1 MQRRS
6 PINSINWRGI
16 DSNLSADLLINW
28 TERDDGFSCKVRR
41 TDSDM
46 LSLKRTLS
54 FLPSAAGLSHS
65 PRCAATAAAAVTPPP
80 PPILDFEDHRAVFR
94 HKTTWEL
101 VRGLLILRVCSV
113 NAFVDNSLAV
123 SQSMHAFYSSLLG
136 GNPFG
141 SYTLIRE
148 SAEMSQVECISAQL
162 SPHFIST
169 T

>member
-1 MQRRS
+1 M
-6 PINSINWRGI
+6 
-16 DSNLSADLLINW
+16 LINW

-46 LSLKRTLS
+46 LALKRTLS

-65 PRCAATAAAAVTPPP
+65 PRCAATAAAAVTPQP

-123 SQSMHAFYSSLLG
+123 SQSMHAFSSSLLG
-136 GNPFG
+136 EILLGQ
-141 SYTLIRE
+141 R
-148 SAEMSQVECISAQL
+148 
-162 SPHFIST
+162 H
-169 T
+169 

>member
-1 MQRRS
+1 MCYIGLKRAVQRPS

-16 DSNLSADLLINW
+16 DSNLSTVLLIGW
-28 TERDDGFSCKVRR
+28 TGRDDGFSCKVRR

-46 LSLKRTLS
+46 LALKRTLS
-54 FLPSAAGLSHS
+54 FLPSAAGRPHP
-65 PRCAATAAAAVTPPP
+65 PRCAATAAAAVTPPQ

-123 SQSMHAFYSSLLG
+123 SQSMHAFFSSLLG
-136 GNPFG
+136 EILLGQ
-141 SYTLIRE
+141 R
-148 SAEMSQVECISAQL
+148 
-162 SPHFIST
+162 H
-169 T
+169 

>member
-1 MQRRS
+1 MCYIGLKSAVQRPS

-16 DSNLSADLLINW
+16 DSNLSTVLLIGW
-28 TERDDGFSCKVRR
+28 TGRDDGFSCKVRR

-46 LSLKRTLS
+46 LALKRTLS
-54 FLPSAAGLSHS
+54 FLPSAAGRPHP
-65 PRCAATAAAAVTPPP
+65 PRCAATAAAAVTPPQP

-123 SQSMHAFYSSLLG
+123 SQSMHAFFSSLLG
-136 GNPFG
+136 EILLGQ
-141 SYTLIRE
+141 R
-148 SAEMSQVECISAQL
+148 
-162 SPHFIST
+162 H
-169 T
+169 